1 MRIVGGDIM
10 MEIDGI
16 KYKNTDTLKIADA
29 AKLMHKNPCF
39 VRQGLIDGRFSF
51 GSAVYQNGR
60 WNFYINRQKF
70 FDETGIEPCSD
81 DE

>member
-1 MRIVGGDIM
+1 M

-16 KYKNTDTLKIADA
+16 RYKNTDTLKIADA

-39 VRQGLIDGRFSF
+39 VRQGLIDGRFKF
-51 GSAVYQNGR
+51 GSAVFHNGR

-70 FDETGIEPCSD
+70 FDETGIEPCYD
-81 DE
+81 NE

>member
-1 MRIVGGDIM
+1 M

-51 GSAVYQNGR
+51 GSAVYQMADGT
-60 WNFYINRQKF
+60 FI
-70 FDETGIEPCSD
+70 
-81 DE
+81 

>member
-1 MRIVGGDIM
+1 MA
-10 MEIDGI
+10 E
-16 KYKNTDTLKIADA
+16 YENTETLKVTEA

-39 VRQGLIDGRFSF
+39 VRQGLIDKRFSF

-70 FDETGIEPCSD
+70 FDETGIRLAEQED
-81 DE
+81 KI

>member
-1 MRIVGGDIM
+1 M
-10 MEIDGI
+10 MEIDGVR
-16 KYKNTDTLKIADA
+16 YKNTETLKIVDA
-29 AKLMHKNPCF
+29 AQLMHKNPCF
-39 VRQGLIDGRFSF
+39 VRQGLIDGRFTF
-51 GSAVYQNGR
+51 GSVVFQNGR